1 MRRPPH
7 SLDGR
12 NPALRLVLKNAALG
26 SLLGL
31 GFAMTLVA
39 VDAHGLGTLIRAS
52 DTGVLAFLLLAGGFM
67 VTFGSLVAGGAVMT
81 IGGEERGHGGRGLG
95 AALVP
100 VPVRARRRAPVQ
112 RDRM

>member
-1 MRRPPH
+1 MSRSPH
-7 SLDGR
+7 SVLGR

-31 GFAMTLVA
+31 SFAVALVA
-39 VDAHGLGTLIRAS
+39 FDAHGIGSLIRAS
-52 DTGVLAFLLLAGGFM
+52 DTGLLAFALLAGGFA

-81 IGGEERGHGGRGLG
+81 IGAAENGGGGRGLG

>member
-1 MRRPPH
+1 MSRSPH
-7 SLDGR
+7 SVLGR

-31 GFAMTLVA
+31 GFAVALVA
-39 VDAHGLGTLIRAS
+39 FDAHGIGSLIRS
-52 DTGVLAFLLLAGGFM
+52 SETGILAFVLLAGGFM

>member
-1 MRRPPH
+1 MSRSPH
-7 SLDGR
+7 SDLGD

-31 GFAMTLVA
+31 GFAVALVA
-39 VDAHGLGTLIRAS
+39 CDAHGLGTLIRS
-52 DTGVLAFLLLAGGFM
+52 SETGILAFVLLAGGFI

-81 IGGEERGHGGRGLG
+81 IGADERGPGGRGRG
-95 AALVP
+95 AVLVP

-112 RDRM
+112 HDRM